1 MYMKKYVLTRATTKS
16 MITGTL
22 NDWSFLSL
30 TTVFHVAVGNMIQL
44 NLHCSYLVESLIF
57 EHPRKMKI
65 GFKNHVVQ
73 EIRGEPTALTEGREQ
88 MFWIKLIQSSLRV
101 TKSRFYCVCHLSWQT
116 VTQNI
121 LFSWLS
127 AFFTDLPLSQCFLVD
142 QMKKTNLLLSYR
154 WPEMLP

>member
-1 MYMKKYVLTRATTKS
+1 MTDLGLACCVIKIWENGLSGSVNLFKGVDVIDICTKLFCNFRRPS
-16 MITGTL
+16 YRGSICPTG
-22 NDWSFLSL
+22 
-30 TTVFHVAVGNMIQL
+30 
-44 NLHCSYLVESLIF
+44 E
-57 EHPRKMKI
+57 KI
-65 GFKNHVVQ
+65 GSSYRSFKKSRVQ

-88 MFWIKLIQSSLRV
+88 MFSIKLIKSSLRV